1 MTIEKGPTHLFDRCR
16 VCTIN
21 RLLSLP
27 ASAFAMDRSQLPRTA
42 FAFPDAR
49 QQALDAWAD
58 DALDRVL
65 THLSSAAARSPLPD
79 RNESFGIE
87 EAPIVPEQS
96 VPETALLNEAET
108 LLQGAMN
115 PAHPGFMGH
124 MDPMPATASVLGDL
138 LAAAANNN
146 MLSQEMAPTFTRLE
160 RRVTGTLAR
169 RFGLGPE
176 SGGVMTSGGSL
187 ANLHALAV
195 ARNTAFDDARRAGV
209 GDRSPVLF
217 ASEAAHTSIQ
227 KAAMLL
233 GLGTDAVL
241 PIPTDAQRRMD
252 PAALRTHIQAS
263 QTEGTV
269 PFCVLATAGTT
280 TTGSIDPLDSIADV
294 ADEHGLWLHVDA
306 AYGGALTFSDTHRE
320 RLHGIERADS
330 ITFNPQKWAYVAK
343 TCAMALFRDLSAMTD
358 VFHVEAPYMREG
370 TDVQNFGEMSVQG
383 TRHADVLKLWM
394 TLRHLGR
401 AGLEQL
407 IDESYRLTEY
417 FVERVEERPE
427 LELAAEPEMNLICF
441 RGVPEGRDPK
451 AQDAWNANLQQ
462 HLLRKA
468 NVFLSLPRLNGR
480 NWLRAVLLN
489 PFTEP
494 EHVDRLFEHIDRF
507 VAQSQREAA

>member
-1 MTIEKGPTHLFDRCR
+1 MERTK
-16 VCTIN
+16 
-21 RLLSLP
+21 
-27 ASAFAMDRSQLPRTA
+27 LPRTA
-42 FAFPDAR
+42 FASPDAR
-49 QQALDAWAD
+49 QQALDAWAE
-58 DALDRVL
+58 DALDRML
-65 THLSSAAARSPLPD
+65 THLSNAAARSPLPD
-79 RNESFGIE
+79 RDDNFGVE
-87 EAPIVPEQS
+87 EASIVPEQS
-96 VPETALLNEAET
+96 VPETALLDEAEA
-108 LLQGAMN
+108 LIQDAMN

-138 LAAAANNN
+138 MAAAANNN

-160 RRVTGTLAR
+160 QQVTRGLAR
-169 RFGLGPE
+169 RFGLGPK

-209 GDRSPVLF
+209 GNRSPVLF
-217 ASEAAHTSIQ
+217 ASEAAHTSIL

-233 GLGTDAVL
+233 GLGTNAVV

-252 PAALRTHIQAS
+252 PAALRTRIQAADD
-263 QTEGTV
+263 EGKE
-269 PFCVLATAGTT
+269 PFCVVATAGTT

-320 RLHGIERADS
+320 RLNGIERVDS

-343 TCAMALFRDLSAMTD
+343 TCAMALFRDLPAMTN

-370 TDVQNFGEMSVQG
+370 TDVQNLGEMSVQG

-407 IDESYRLTEY
+407 IDESYRLTKH
-417 FVERVEERPE
+417 FVDRVEERPE
-427 LELAAEPEMNLICF
+427 LERATEPEMNLVCF
-441 RGVPEGRDPK
+441 RGVPDRFGSTAHD
-451 AQDAWNANLQQ
+451 QWNADLQQ
-462 HLLRKA
+462 YLLREA

-489 PFTEP
+489 PFTESEHVNRLF
-494 EHVDRLFEHIDRF
+494 EHVDRF
-507 VAQSQREAA
+507 VA

>member
-1 MTIEKGPTHLFDRCR
+1 MVLHD
-16 VCTIN
+16 N
-21 RLLSLP
+21 HLLSQWIAPDSRALP
-27 ASAFAMDRSQLPRTA
+27 SPQ
-42 FAFPDAR
+42 AR

-58 DALDRVL
+58 DALDRML

-79 RNESFGIE
+79 RDDNFGVE

-96 VPETALLNEAET
+96 VPESALLDEAEA
-108 LLQGAMN
+108 LIQGAMN

-146 MLSQEMAPTFTRLE
+146 MLSQEIAPTFTRLE
-160 RRVTGTLAR
+160 RQVTGALAR
-169 RFGLGPE
+169 RFGLGSE
-176 SGGVMTSGGSL
+176 GGGVMTSGGSL

-209 GDRSPVLF
+209 GNCSPVLF

-233 GLGTDAVL
+233 GLGTDAVV

-252 PAALRTHIQAS
+252 HAALQTHIQAAE
-263 QTEGTV
+263 TKGTD
-269 PFCVLATAGTT
+269 PFCVVATAGTT
-280 TTGSIDPLDSIADV
+280 TTGSIDPLDFIADV

-320 RLHGIERADS
+320 RLNGIEQADS

-358 VFHVEAPYMREG
+358 VFHIEAPYMRDG
-370 TDVQNFGEMSVQG
+370 NDVQNLGEMSVQG

-401 AGLEQL
+401 EGLEQL

-417 FVERVEERPE
+417 FVECVEERPE
-427 LELAAEPEMNLICF
+427 LELAAEPEMNLVCF
-441 RGVPEGRDPK
+441 RGVPDALGCEARD
-451 AQDAWNANLQQ
+451 QWNADLQQ
-462 HLLRKA
+462 YLLREA

-494 EHVDRLFEHIDRF
+494 EHVDRLFEHVDHF
-507 VAQSQREAA
+507 LAQSQREAA